1 MSKTKNYIVDNNE
14 LDRDDLEIENI
25 ILDINKISKKDKV
38 LIENLQENE
47 INMITDFYY
56 QIQDTRIRFANQ
68 LRAIHQRTDNS
79 TDENE
84 NITYQ
89 LFNSVVK
96 TENSTKKILDYASG
110 NTRTGRWLR
119 ANLGIG
125 PVLASALMSSF
136 DITKAPTAGHFWSYA
151 GLNDN
156 NKPWLGTDKAKDVI
170 NSVLQGRKKITEND
184 LMEIAKI
191 AKYRYEQLYTAAIT
205 DSGSFSK
212 KNLVAFMAKP
222 PYNLNLKP
230 ICWKVGQQFM
240 KLANNEK
247 SLYGKI
253 YREKKADEH
262 FKNNNGMFAEQAALK
277 LQTTN
282 IENEEIKAIY
292 ESGKLPDG
300 HILARAKRF
309 AVKLFISHLFEA
321 MYYYTYG
328 EKAPVPY
335 MIAHQGHV
343 HYIEPEVPYESIL

>member
-1 MSKTKNYIVDNNE
+1 MSKTKNYTVDINE

-25 ILDINKISKKDKV
+25 VLDINKISKKDKN
-38 LIENLQENE
+38 LIQNLDRNE

-89 LFNSVVK
+89 LFNNVVN
-96 TENSTKKILDYASG
+96 TEKATKKILDYSSG
-110 NTRTGRWLR
+110 NTRIGRWLR
-119 ANLGIG
+119 SNMGIG

-156 NKPWLGTDKAKDVI
+156 NKPWLGTEKAKDI
-170 NSVLQGRKKITEND
+170 IDSVLQGRKKITEND
-184 LMEIAKI
+184 LAEIAKI
-191 AKYRYEQLYTAAIT
+191 AKYRYEQLYTAAMT
-205 DSGSFSK
+205 DTGFSK
-212 KNLVAFMAKP
+212 KNLTAFMAKP
-222 PYNLNLKP
+222 PYNLDLKI
-230 ICWKVGQQFM
+230 ICWKVGEQFM

-262 FKNNNGMFAEQAALK
+262 LKNNNGLFAEQAKRK
-277 LQTTN
+277 LQVTN
-282 IENEEIKAIY
+282 IDKKEIREIY

-321 MYYYTYG
+321 MYFYTYG
-328 EKAPVPY
+328 TKAPEPY

-343 HYIEPEVPYESIL
+343 HYIGPEVPYESIL